1 MDELKGINISKKL
14 KLTIKNS
21 MERRFESFIVNSV
34 ISSLVKTIKIVNNL
48 KYIFLYKKL
57 YFLNNMIPNNIIVDN
72 KTIYSNLK

>member
-57 YFLNNMIPNNIIVDN
+57 YFLNNMIPNNIIGDN